1 MNKLTKGAIAGA
13 AGIAL
18 LLGGAGSFALWN
30 GSTTTSAGTISAG
43 TLSVAKNGTA
53 TWQNT
58 PNGGTAAAVTIS
70 SFKAVPGD
78 TLTLTQKL
86 DVASIGDSLKATL
99 TVDPASLVVPTPDTS
114 GANAALK
121 AALLAGMKV
130 SVTGASNITQIGTSN
145 SYNVTNAATVQT
157 VTVVVTLPFPSG
169 SAGDNTTQKGS
180 VDLSNLSF
188 TLTQNS

>member
-30 GSTTTSAGTISAG
+30 GSATTSAGTVSVG
-43 TLSVAKNGTA
+43 TLNVASNGTP

-58 PNGGTAAAVTIS
+58 PNGGTAGAVTIS

-86 DVASIGDSLKATL
+86 NVTAMGDNLKATL
-99 TVDPASLVVPTPDTS
+99 SVDPASLVAPTPDAS

-121 AALLAGMKV
+121 AALLTGMKV
-130 SVTGASNITQIGTSN
+130 SVTGASNITQVGSTN
-145 SYNVTNAATVQT
+145 SYTVTNSSAPQT

-169 SAGDNTTQKGS
+169 TAGDNTTQTGN
-180 VDLSNLSF
+180 VDLSGLKF
-188 TLTQNS
+188 TLNQN